1 MAAHDERQYALR
13 VLMPRRA
20 LIVGALLLGVLV
32 LAAPASAASFSFASG
47 TLTIRPSSGQSV
59 SLQAIYSATGA
70 YRLIAPDVWTVS
82 GPFPYAAINGINTNT
97 LEVSTDAVA
106 DDSTVLSAITVIDSG
121 PAEVSILGAAPSG
134 AWTDPLTVTLT
145 DPDSVLTFDGG
156 NPVAPISFGTTSV
169 TATAPTIA
177 VRQEIA
183 AASLI
188 SLTGTT
194 TTPSIHADLTAGPTG
209 EIRLNGARV
218 TSYGSITLA
227 AGYVQTTG
235 PVVGVTGCFSVEI
248 GCRASAPS
256 RLTIDG
262 NLVTDAPWSNLG
274 EVQVT
279 GSARLGGDVTTSG
292 FQDWQDAVYVTA
304 SGTLTLSGSSIITPQ
319 GIESYAG
326 PCGGAVISGCGIG
339 SQSPPAQFSDLV
351 IDGAWEVGGS
361 VRPTNTLRAT
371 GLTTVL
377 GTGADSTFAPTT
389 AGTQTYAGGLVIAA
403 SRAAM
408 LSGSSVTIAGMPEPV
423 AAGGV
428 RTTACDSGPLTVIGA
443 LQLTGTVDCL
453 DSLIVNGPATIAA
466 DVTTQR
472 YQSYLDAATLSLGAG
487 TLRLRAGVGQTVAF
501 RGAPVVAAWSAASG
515 ADITGYTATIAPT
528 GQSCSTTGALSCSFG
543 SVAEANDLTFSAA
556 AQRRPSSPSAST
568 SGSLVEKAA
577 TTARRTVSRGSR
589 TTLTKLI
596 TPPAVRGKRTW
607 SERGQCAI
615 DDRMLVAPKRRATC
629 LLTLKIQR
637 GGSVTWT
644 GRATIAVR

>member
-1 MAAHDERQYALR
+1 
-13 VLMPRRA
+13 MPRRA
-20 LIVGALLLGVLV
+20 LLVAALLLGVLT
-32 LAAPASAASFSFASG
+32 LAAPASAMSCLLASG
-47 TLTIRPSSGQSV
+47 TMTITPSSGESV
-59 SLQAIYSATGA
+59 SLQANDGWYEVNATGGI
-70 YRLIAPDVWTVS
+70 YPLQCMIDKTV
-82 GPFPYAAINGINTNT
+82 I
-97 LEVSTDAVA
+97 
-106 DDSTVLSAITVIDSG
+106 SAIAVVSSE
-121 PAEVSILGAAPSG
+121 PAEVSILGVAPSI
-134 AWTDPLTVTLT
+134 AWTDSLTVTLT
-145 DPDSVLTFDGG
+145 HPDSTLTFDGG
-156 NPVAPISFGTTSV
+156 NPVAPISFGTSSV
-169 TATAPTIA
+169 TATAPLIA
-177 VRQEIA
+177 VRQEIT
-183 AASLI
+183 AASSI
-188 SLTGTT
+188 SLTGTAAA
-194 TTPSIHADLTAGPTG
+194 PSIHADVTADPTG
-209 EIRLNGARV
+209 AIVLNGARV
-218 TSYGSITLA
+218 TTYGFITLA

-235 PVVGVTGCFSVEI
+235 PVVGATGCFSVEI
-248 GCRASAPS
+248 GCRAAAPS

-262 NLVTDAPWSNLG
+262 NLITEAPWSDLA
-274 EVQVT
+274 EVQVSGT
-279 GSARLGGDVTTSG
+279 ARLGGDVATSG
-292 FQDWQDAVYVTA
+292 FQEWQDAVYVTA
-304 SGTLTLSGSSIITPQ
+304 SGTLTLSGSNIITPN

-351 IDGAWEVGGS
+351 VNGDWSVGGS

-371 GLTTVL
+371 GLTTAL

-389 AGTQTYAGGLVIAA
+389 AGTQAYEGGLVIAA
-403 SRAAM
+403 SRAAV

-501 RGAPVVAAWSAASG
+501 RGAPVVATWSAASG
-515 ADITGYTATIAPT
+515 ADITGYAATIAPT
-528 GQSCSTTGALSCSFG
+528 GQACSTTGALSCSFG
-543 SVAEANDLTFSAA
+543 SVTEANDLTFSAA